1 MDTNKPFSSDLIKLI
16 TKWVENKL
24 YGSIEIYFEKG
35 QVTQF
40 TQRIIKKINH
50 ERENN
55 QLSSDNNN
63 LQARKLDS
71 INISLGNGHEDNLNQ
86 VVD

>member
-1 MDTNKPFSSDLIKLI
+1 MDTSKPFSQDLLKLI

-40 TQRIIKKINH
+40 TQRIIKKINNG
-50 ERENN
+50 RENN
-55 QLSSDNNN
+55 KIPTDNNN
-63 LQARKLDS
+63 LQDKKLS
-71 INISLGNGHEDNLNQ
+71 HINIRLGNGHEDNLNQ
-86 VVD
+86 VPD